1 MPIVQLNE
9 DVLHDIIS
17 ILKRR
22 DMLNFCATCRQAFDM
37 TIPHFVS
44 SVRLDRGDDQI
55 TAFCRFMLKVPDKRI
70 PMLQHFDLVAF
81 HNFSELQSQM
91 TGSSLNL
98 LADVIERA
106 TNLQSLA
113 LAHAEAI
120 LTVEPRIAAA
130 VRHCTHLKRID
141 FTDVGKL
148 ARVLIRGLTDLRVI
162 KLGHCRNVI
171 PLLRLFRSAL
181 EAAEFSITSELDPE
195 GFGGVGEWPLV
206 RSLDVHLGSQDL
218 DKRMTDLSRSF
229 PNVQELR
236 LHPLDLMAISPLW
249 NGPRQDW
256 STLDYVEGSI
266 SSIYRMKLAC
276 PIREMRVMSFITEDE
291 NTYIATYIAHVQ
303 QTRALLDLA
312 RMARPSAL
320 SFALDSQRSRL
331 LGDEFLKQLASS
343 APNLRYLGLG
353 VVCGSQFFEDIVS
366 Q

>member
-276 PIREMRVMSFITEDE
+276 LIREMRVMSFITEDE